1 MDPGGCVEIDQLAVG
16 CRICR
21 YSSGGVLLGRET
33 LRMAEVGMGVGE
45 NVILR
50 NSGSLAEIQ
59 GYRRLSSFVSSA
71 TLISA
76 KP

>member
-1 MDPGGCVEIDQLAVG
+1 
-16 CRICR
+16 
-21 YSSGGVLLGRET
+21 
-33 LRMAEVGMGVGE
+33 MGVGE